1 VTLLYTD
8 DGKKPDA
15 TPIDVADAIRQLDGV
30 TWTLV
35 HVKDPSG
42 RTLTIGGGP
51 RRFVA
56 EVADDPKHRFA
67 LIDPSR
73 GGGRIDLVVGG
84 QLVDYPARVCV
95 TIDVVLAAARV
106 FTEQAGA
113 RDPGLAW
120 SVESLPALSSKRQEL
135 TRR

>member
-1 VTLLYTD
+1 VTLLDTD
-8 DGKKPDA
+8 DGKRPNA
-15 TPIDVADAIRQLDGV
+15 TPREVEEAIRQLDGV

-35 HVKDPSG
+35 RVEDPSG

-56 EVADDPKHRFA
+56 EVADDATHRFA

-95 TIDVVLAAARV
+95 TLEVVLAAARA

-113 RDPGLAW
+113 RDPALTW
-120 SVESLPALSSKRQEL
+120 SVES
-135 TRR
+135 

>member
-1 VTLLYTD
+1 MTLLDTD
-8 DGKKPDA
+8 DGKRPNA
-15 TPIDVADAIRQLDGV
+15 TPREVEQAICQLDGV

-35 HVKDPSG
+35 RVEDPSG

-56 EVADDPKHRFA
+56 EVADDATHRFA

-95 TIDVVLAAARV
+95 TLEVVLAAARV
-106 FTEQAGA
+106 FTERAGA
-113 RDPGLAW
+113 RDPALAW
-120 SVESLPALSSKRQEL
+120 SVES
-135 TRR
+135 